1 MMMKKGKQLLCAALV
16 ASLAVGSVTSLAAC
30 NPEEPLKDS
39 PLSGATLAD
48 FTQGEA
54 ETFFASDGWDN
65 GDVFNVT
72 WSKKNLSYA
81 DNALK
86 LSITESASTAEGAL
100 PYLAGEARSY
110 QYFGYGDYSVK
121 MKPAKVTGTASTFFV
136 CTGPYDEDE
145 EGNPNPH
152 DEIDIEFLG
161 NDTTKVQFN
170 YFVNG
175 TGGHEYMYDLGFDA
189 SAEYHE
195 YGFRWAEDHIVWF
208 VDNKPVYKVTAEGD
222 NKMPSTA
229 GRILMNHWCGTEEA
243 EGWMGEY
250 SGSDG
255 KTCDYAWVK
264 TSATPIGKL
273 PDPTLPTDPDD
284 VPQEGWTDI
293 DYSGFGG
300 WSGYTIDKTDGL
312 TISHEAAK
320 SGWACE
326 GMALTNS
333 YSWVKFNIKNNDEKT
348 ATVRVD
354 VKKEG
359 GAGAV
364 SGVICDSDA
373 ASLSAAD
380 SAALIEFAGGEALD
394 VVLKIKD
401 MYVDQ
406 FVVFLNS
413 TSSTDGVATGSITF
427 TGLQGIVNENA
438 QPPETPDPEVPEG
451 DNCVLSFTS
460 TDVYTVDKSG
470 VAAAELTATYSDV
483 TGASYANIAA
493 DVATLAADKDTFSVK
508 VTNNSER
515 NIKIRIDLIGE
526 QKATVGDNANMECCN
541 LSATA
546 SKDVGIYTDTTW
558 GGTTFTLAA
567 GDTVIITITYSNA
580 NAMGAVQRVQLY
592 MDSFTESDRGNDVHY
607 TNGSVTF
614 GEFKFYSSAAEAE

>member
-1 MMMKKGKQLLCAALV
+1 MMMKTGKQLLCAALV
-16 ASLAVGSVTSLAAC
+16 ASLAAGSVISLAAC
-30 NPEEPLKDS
+30 NNPEPLKDS

-86 LSITESASTAEGAL
+86 LLITESSSTAEGAL

-121 MKPAKVTGTASTFFV
+121 MKPAKVEGTATAFFV

-161 NDTTKVQFN
+161 TDTTKVQFN
-170 YFVNG
+170 YFVDG

-222 NKMPSTA
+222 DKMPSTA
-229 GRILMNHWCGTEEA
+229 GRILMNHWCGTEKA

-250 SGSDG
+250 SGSNG
-255 KTCDYAWVK
+255 ITSDYAWVK
-264 TSATPIGKL
+264 TSAAPIGKL
-273 PDPTLPTDPDD
+273 PEPTVPTDPDD
-284 VPQEGWTDI
+284 VPEEGWTDI

-300 WSGYTIDKTDGL
+300 WSDYTIDKTDGL
-312 TISHEAAK
+312 TISHEEAK

-326 GMALTNS
+326 GMTLASS

-348 ATVRVD
+348 ASIRVD
-354 VKKEG
+354 VKKES

-364 SGVICDSDA
+364 AGVICDSDA
-373 ASLSAAD
+373 VSLSAAD
-380 SAALIEFAGGEALD
+380 SAALIELAGGEDLD

-413 TSSTDGVATGSITF
+413 TSSADGVATGSITF
-427 TGLQGIVNENA
+427 TGLQGIINENVE
-438 QPPETPDPEVPEG
+438 PPVAPEPDVPEG
-451 DNCVLSFTS
+451 ENCVLTFNS
-460 TDVYTVDKSG
+460 TNEYTVDKSG
-470 VAAAELTATYSDV
+470 VAASEITVQYTDLEGGRYS
-483 TGASYANIAA
+483 NIQAQA
-493 DVATLAADKDTFSVK
+493 ATLAADNDTFSLK
-508 VTNNSER
+508 IKNNGTEAVTVR
-515 NIKIRIDLIGE
+515 VDLIGE
-526 QKATVGDNANMECCN
+526 NTVTVGDNTNMNVCN

-546 SKDVGIYTDTTW
+546 TGGTGLYTETTW
-558 GGTTFTLAA
+558 GGTYITIAA
-567 GDTVIITITYSNA
+567 DEEVTVVITYSNT
-580 NAMGAVQRVQLY
+580 NAMGAVQFVQLY
-592 MDSFTESDRGNDVHY
+592 LDSAVNGDSQTHSGNI
-607 TNGSVTF
+607 TF
-614 GEFKFYSSAAEAE
+614 GEFKFASSAQQ

>member
-1 MMMKKGKQLLCAALV
+1 MKQGKQLLCAALV
-16 ASLAVGSVTSLAAC
+16 ASLAIGSVTSLAAC
-30 NPEEPLKDS
+30 KPNPEEPLKDS

-72 WSKKNLSYA
+72 WSKKNLTYA
-81 DNALK
+81 DSALK
-86 LSITESASTAEGAL
+86 LSITESDSAAEGAL

-161 NDTTKVQFN
+161 KDTTKVQFN

-208 VDNKPVYKVTAEGD
+208 VDNKPVYKVSAEGD

-229 GRILMNHWCGTEEA
+229 GRILMNHWCGTEKA

-255 KTCDYAWVK
+255 KTSDYAWVK

-284 VPQEGWTDI
+284 VPKEGWTDI

-312 TISHEAAK
+312 TISHDTAK
-320 SGWACE
+320 NNYACE
-326 GMALTNS
+326 GMALTDS

-380 SAALIEFAGGEALD
+380 SAALIELAGGEALD

-493 DVATLAADKDTFSVK
+493 DAATLAADKDTFSVK

-567 GDTVIITITYSNA
+567 GDTVTITITYSNA

-614 GEFKFYSSAAEAE
+614 GEFKFYSSTAEAE